1 MKFIPTTKDSIALTA
16 VTILTLSM
24 FVSGLL
30 NVLDY
35 LIVKTVL
42 LIGFV
47 LLFIFALGYALKNET
62 KKNHPEDKPQDD
74 SY

>member
-16 VTILTLSM
+16 VTILTLSL

-35 LIVKTVL
+35 LIIKTVL

-47 LLFIFALGYALKNET
+47 ILFIFALSYALKNET
-62 KKNHPEDKPQDD
+62 QKNHPEDKPQDD